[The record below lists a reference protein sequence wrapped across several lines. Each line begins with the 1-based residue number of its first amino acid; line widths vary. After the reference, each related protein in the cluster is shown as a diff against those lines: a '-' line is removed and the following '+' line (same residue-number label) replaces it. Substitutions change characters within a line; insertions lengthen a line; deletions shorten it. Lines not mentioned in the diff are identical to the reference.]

1 VRPGENQ
8 TGADS
13 CTTIQKGNKNKHMT
27 IITIVFLVYLAILAG
42 FALWSRSETHTMSG
56 YFIAGKKLP
65 PWVVAFSTNAT
76 GESGWLLL
84 GLTGM
89 GYAVGA
95 QAFWV
100 VAGEVTGIALAWT
113 LLSRRLKRLSD
124 ETDSI
129 TVPDVLDAR
138 FNDRAHVIRKL
149 SVSIIVVMVS
159 AYVAAQMVATGKAFA
174 GFTELDY
181 PTGVVVGAAVI
192 IFYTLVGGY
201 KAVAWTDLFQG
212 ILMLL
217 GLLIVPLLAI
227 DAAGGWDAV
236 TTTLRGQDVGLMSPW
251 GPEGKSTAAIVG
263 IVSFL
268 AIGLPFMG
276 VPQLMVRFMSARTE
290 KSLVPAMAISVI
302 VILLFDLGAVLTGMA
317 GRALFPGLDDPET
330 ILPVISTSLLNPVL
344 GGVMMVVVLA
354 AIMSTVD
361 SLLILASS
369 AIVRDYLQKIRRSA
383 KSDRTLAHTGKL
395 ATLVIGVIGI
405 VFALNQTP
413 LIFWFVLFA
422 WSGLGAAFG
431 PVLICALWYPPTNFA
446 GALAGMLGGFVTTVA
461 WVLWLKPHFYDL
473 LEVIPGFIVGLLL
486 TVVVSHLGK
495 SANRHQPLL
504 RKGSL

>member
-1 VRPGENQ
+1 
-8 TGADS
+8 
-13 CTTIQKGNKNKHMT
+13 MT
-27 IITIVFLVYLAILAG
+27 IITIVFLIYLAILAG
-42 FALWSRSETHTMSG
+42 LAFWSRSETHTMSG

-100 VAGEVTGIALAWT
+100 VAGEVTGIALAWL

-124 ETDSI
+124 QTESI

-138 FNDRAHVIRKL
+138 FNDRLHVIRKL
-149 SVSIIVVMVS
+149 SVLIIVVMVG

-212 ILMLL
+212 ILMLC
-217 GLLIVPLLAI
+217 GLVIVPLLAI
-227 DAAGGWDAV
+227 DAAGGWDVVAAN
-236 TTTLRGQDVGLMSPW
+236 LREQDAGLLSPW
-251 GPEGKSTAAIVG
+251 GPEGKSTAAVVG

-268 AIGLPFMG
+268 AVGLPFMG

-290 KSLVPAMAISVI
+290 ESLVPAMTISVI

-383 KSDRTLAHTGKL
+383 KSDRALARTGKIVTLAIG
-395 ATLVIGVIGI
+395 LVGL

-431 PVLICALWYPPTNFA
+431 PVLLCALWYPRTNLA
-446 GALAGMLGGFVTTVA
+446 GAVAGMLGGFITTVV

-473 LEVIPGFIVGLLL
+473 LEVIPGFAVGLLL
-486 TVVVSHLGK
+486 TIAVSNLGRPGTRDPHLQEQG
-495 SANRHQPLL
+495 PL
-504 RKGSL
+504 